1 MVIFHQSSPSSRD
14 SSHYYEKKIVNLNM
28 FQIVILFFAH
38 FFLLTGEAVII
49 HLLIAAPKTSLEG
62 ALKLGS
68 FPYAPILSLTP
79 ALPQVL
85 VCLALA
91 AGAARGAIV
100 PLKASLSHKD
110 KLGLELPVKQR
121 VGDSRVKVT
130 FQSTSSSTTS
140 TTTSTT
146 TAAPEPQRP
155 TGRPQYVDAAVFR
168 HQFTAPLTTPPSSK
182 ASPAVEESS
191 QDYRAAAL
199 AAATFSPDTTTASTT
214 TTTTEEPPYDYEAHF
229 RIWDDLSSFD
239 GEVGALGSDVRS
251 EAYIGGFRPFGF

>member
-1 MVIFHQSSPSSRD
+1 MKSV
-14 SSHYYEKKIVNLNM
+14 
-28 FQIVILFFAH
+28 A
-38 FFLLTGEAVII
+38 
-49 HLLIAAPKTSLEG
+49 
-62 ALKLGS
+62 
-68 FPYAPILSLTP
+68 
-79 ALPQVL
+79 VL

-91 AGAARGAIV
+91 VGAARSAV
-100 PLKASLSHKD
+100 VSPKAGLSHKD
-110 KLGLELPVKQR
+110 KLSLELPAKQR
-121 VGDSRVKVT
+121 LGDRKSKASI
-130 FQSTSSSTTS
+130 QSTSSSTTS

-168 HQFTAPLTTPPSSK
+168 HQFTALLTTPPSSK
-182 ASPAVEESS
+182 ASSAVEESG

-199 AAATFSPDTTTASTT
+199 AAATFSPETTTATTT